1 MTRTEPP
8 DGILEAALYVDDLD
22 AAAGFYGGVL
32 GLEQV
37 IRHDPRHVFYRCG
50 PTILL
55 LFRAEETRKPTGS
68 AALPVPP
75 HGADGPG
82 HVCFSARA
90 EALEAWVA
98 RLTAANVAI
107 EADFRWPNGARSVYV
122 RDPAGNSVEF
132 AEPKLW
138 EQAT

>member
-55 LFRAEETRKPTGS
+55 LFRAEETRKPTRS

-75 HGADGPG
+75 HGADDTLDRIFAVGRLLPAALRETNSGPWAAPA
-82 HVCFSARA
+82 C
-90 EALEAWVA
+90 
-98 RLTAANVAI
+98 TA
-107 EADFRWPNGARSVYV
+107 GACLGCTTRH
-122 RDPAGNSVEF
+122 
-132 AEPKLW
+132 
-138 EQAT
+138 